1 MEVMMIV
8 AVQGTKD
15 FDDYQVF
22 LRAMGVAMSAMQ
34 EEDKELLIYSAGP
47 AKINSMVSEFSN
59 LSERG
64 MKARGKKL
72 KFFKVPASY
81 IEENMEYVNYLAFLS
96 KPKES
101 TSHLVRIAE
110 LKNIEVGIYRY

>member
-1 MEVMMIV
+1 MEKTMIV
-8 AVQGTKD
+8 AVQGTND

-22 LRAMGVAMSAMQ
+22 LRAMAVAMSTMKD
-34 EEDKELLIYSAGP
+34 EDKEFLIYSAGA
-47 AKINSMVSEFSN
+47 AKTNSMVSEFTN

-64 MKARGKKL
+64 MKARGKKI

-81 IEENMEYVNYLAFLS
+81 IEENLDFFNYLAFLS
-96 KPKES
+96 KPKEQLS
-101 TSHLVRIAE
+101 KLVSLAE